1 MNKLR
6 AKQTGL
12 AVIEFTIVSSVLLL
26 VLFSIMDAGRYMYT
40 AQVLNDITRKTA
52 RMAAVCKVEDK
63 STMPTLSAIT
73 SHAPSQFSVAAN
85 LTIDYVDIDGKPV
98 PAPASDNYDA
108 IVFVR
113 ATVSNVAY
121 QSFSL
126 LSVFTSSNAFPD
138 FVTEV
143 PAENLGVLKPT
154 KNRTESTTD
163 C

>member
-6 AKQTGL
+6 TKQTGL

-40 AQVLNDITRKTA
+40 AQILNDITRKTA

-63 STMPTLSAIT
+63 NSMTTLSTIT

-85 LTIDYVDIDGKPV
+85 LTIDYIGLDGQSV
-98 PAPASDNYDA
+98 PTPASNYSA

-126 LSVFTSSNAFPD
+126 LSIFTSSNAFPD

-143 PAENLGVLKPT
+143 PVESLGVLKPT
-154 KNRTESTTD
+154 KNRNESTTD